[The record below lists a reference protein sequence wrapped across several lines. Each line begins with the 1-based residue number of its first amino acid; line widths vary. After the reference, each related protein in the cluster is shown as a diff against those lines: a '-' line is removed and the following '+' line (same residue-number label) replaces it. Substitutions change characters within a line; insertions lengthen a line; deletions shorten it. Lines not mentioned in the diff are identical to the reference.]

1 MIKKLCYFLHNS
13 PTCVLQNSPIHVM
26 FYRRDHSCYFLQNSL
41 LMLCS
46 IEETTH
52 VIFYRKVYSCS
63 TEQSHLCS
71 TEQPHS
77 CHVLQKS
84 PLMLFS
90 TEKSTHVMFY
100 RIVPLMFYRTAPIMF
115 YTIVPLM
122 FYRTVPLIHANERK
136 SDPNNLQTYIMGL
149 VQKSQHHSHSQYH
162 YILLDI
168 YCHVPS
174 PPSPQL

>member
-1 MIKKLCYFLHNS
+1 MFYRIVPLMFYRTAPFMSCSIEETTHVIFYRIVYSCYVLQNS
-13 PTCVLQNSPIHVM
+13 PTYVLQNSPIHVM
-26 FYRRDHSCYFLQNSL
+26 FYRTAHSHYFLQKSL
-41 LMLCS
+41 L
-46 IEETTH
+46 
-52 VIFYRKVYSCS
+52 
-63 TEQSHLCS
+63 
-71 TEQPHS
+71 
-77 CHVLQKS
+77 
-84 PLMLFS
+84 
-90 TEKSTHVMFY
+90 MFY